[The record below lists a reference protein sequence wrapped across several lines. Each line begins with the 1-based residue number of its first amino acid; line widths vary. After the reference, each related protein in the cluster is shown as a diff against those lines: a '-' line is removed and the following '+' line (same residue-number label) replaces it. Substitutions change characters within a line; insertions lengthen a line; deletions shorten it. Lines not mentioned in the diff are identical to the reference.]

1 MDTIT
6 LGYTFAAFSA
16 FFLALTIIL
25 DKLLLEDYYKGNTRI
40 PWFISSTF
48 GTVLGLTATA
58 VSWAVIGDTE
68 RLWWLI
74 QEMLSVDIGVFG
86 FFDIPLALAAIAA
99 GLMTSQ
105 ILRYYFKS
113 FDQALPGLI
122 AMVIAATPIFVF
134 ATELLLV
141 GENWQ
146 PLHYLSVV
154 VATLGLVIYGWTDAE
169 NGESIENKAKPLV
182 AFMFFSVLFLVSLD
196 EIFVYA
202 QGHFDQDPGT
212 TVTAALLPYYF
223 IGYGA
228 AIVMLFK
235 KDVWGFV
242 KTKLFTR
249 GSLPFL
255 GVIVGMEIIG
265 TSADFTEAWSLGGI
279 TATLVALITG
289 AHVTFVWLVDLY
301 TEKKRRRA
309 VREGQNSTKVLW
321 FTISV
326 ERINEQGGHIL
337 FLQAVSIMLVLLG
350 IALWP

>member
-1 MDTIT
+1 
-6 LGYTFAAFSA
+6 
-16 FFLALTIIL
+16 
-25 DKLLLEDYYKGNTRI
+25 
-40 PWFISSTF
+40 
-48 GTVLGLTATA
+48 VLGLTATA

-182 AFMFFSVLFLVSLD
+182 AFMFFSVLFLN
-196 EIFVYA
+196 
-202 QGHFDQDPGT
+202 HFK
-212 TVTAALLPYYF
+212 LP
-223 IGYGA
+223 
-228 AIVMLFK
+228 L
-235 KDVWGFV
+235 
-242 KTKLFTR
+242 
-249 GSLPFL
+249 
-255 GVIVGMEIIG
+255 
-265 TSADFTEAWSLGGI
+265 
-279 TATLVALITG
+279 TLMM
-289 AHVTFVWLVDLY
+289 Y
-301 TEKKRRRA
+301 
-309 VREGQNSTKVLW
+309 
-321 FTISV
+321 
-326 ERINEQGGHIL
+326 
-337 FLQAVSIMLVLLG
+337 SIRPPL
-350 IALWP
+350 